1 MGLPVPT
8 KMVEPFAANAPI
20 GNVAGGKTLPFPVP
34 TQLPGAPGAA
44 SLNDG
49 FTPANMTPLGAGG
62 IQMSGP
68 DLNGILYLITTTI
81 AAVNAGQ
88 LVLPYDAAYQAAIGG
103 YAAGAM
109 VLQAA
114 DITAYWLSTA
124 AGNMTDPDTGG
135 AGWLSSKPLHISV
148 VAAAGT
154 THDLALP
161 GASDF
166 VLDID
171 TSAGAATFDSI
182 APQRDG
188 QRLIVCC
195 TGAGLLTVGGA
206 GGTAGNRIRQ
216 SAATAVA
223 QNDSFPI
230 QYVAAI
236 SRWVAA

>member
-1 MGLPVPT
+1 
-8 KMVEPFAANAPI
+8 MVEPFALNAPV
-20 GNVAGGKTLPFPVP
+20 GNVVGGKTVPFPVP

-49 FTPANMTPLGAGG
+49 FTRANMSPLGGGG

-103 YAAGAM
+103 YAIGSM
-109 VLQAA
+109 LMQAA
-114 DITAYWLSTA
+114 DATAYWLSA
-124 AGNMTDPDTGG
+124 VDGNVTDPDTGG
-135 AGWLSSKPLHISV
+135 AGWISSKPLHAVV

-154 THDLALP
+154 THDQALP

-171 TSAGAATFDSI
+171 TTAGAATFDSVI
-182 APQRDG
+182 AQRDG
-188 QRLIVCC
+188 QRAIICC
-195 TGAGLLTVGGA
+195 AGANLLTVGGA
-206 GGTAGNRIRQ
+206 GGTASNRIRQ
-216 SAATAVA
+216 SAPINLA